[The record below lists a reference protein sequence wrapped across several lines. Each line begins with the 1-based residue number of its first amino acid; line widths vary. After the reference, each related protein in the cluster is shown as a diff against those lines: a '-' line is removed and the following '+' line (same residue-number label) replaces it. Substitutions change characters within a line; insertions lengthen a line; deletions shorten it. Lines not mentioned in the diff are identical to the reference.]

1 MACFKEY
8 VFLSLQVQSYNKTA
22 ISVAAL
28 HLGRKEPFSAHSRD
42 TQNRSPFP
50 PNIQLREVVAPK
62 LTLTYAWV
70 AFFGC
75 VPLPLGSFYNK
86 AVNMKRKGLA
96 QYHRQWFLS
105 RCTIMKRGEK
115 YQVTDVRL
123 LQGREAKRCE
133 DPSGFG
139 FSFAVSIKCLSLLGP
154 TSALFSDLTS
164 FQQFLCP
171 RCPRLISLHAFVLL
185 ISFASPQNLCI
196 EYSFLSFRFNL
207 DITSS
212 QIPSL
217 IFQRQVMSTFPRNP
231 P

>member
-42 TQNRSPFP
+42 TQNGSPFP

-139 FSFAVSIKCLSLLGP
+139 FSFAVSIKCLSLLGQHLP
-154 TSALFSDLTS
+154 YSLTS
-164 FQQFLCP
+164 LPSSNFSAPDAPGL
-171 RCPRLISLHAFVLL
+171 SAFTPLYSWFPL
-185 ISFASPQNLCI
+185 PLPKIFA
-196 EYSFLSFRFNL
+196 
-207 DITSS
+207 
-212 QIPSL
+212 
-217 IFQRQVMSTFPRNP
+217 
-231 P
+231 

>member
-1 MACFKEY
+1 
-8 VFLSLQVQSYNKTA
+8 
-22 ISVAAL
+22 
-28 HLGRKEPFSAHSRD
+28 
-42 TQNRSPFP
+42 
-50 PNIQLREVVAPK
+50 
-62 LTLTYAWV
+62 
-70 AFFGC
+70 
-75 VPLPLGSFYNK
+75 
-86 AVNMKRKGLA
+86 
-96 QYHRQWFLS
+96 
-105 RCTIMKRGEK
+105 MKRGEK
-115 YQVTDVRL
+115 YQVTDVCL
-123 LQGREAKRCE
+123 LQGREAKRRE

-185 ISFASPQNLCI
+185 ISSASPQNLCI

-217 IFQRQVMSTFPRNP
+217 IFHRQVISTFPRNP
-231 P
+231 PSKQAPSHCLGVCFFFYSTCHLYNLINSYQHCCVL

>member
-1 MACFKEY
+1 
-8 VFLSLQVQSYNKTA
+8 
-22 ISVAAL
+22 
-28 HLGRKEPFSAHSRD
+28 
-42 TQNRSPFP
+42 
-50 PNIQLREVVAPK
+50 
-62 LTLTYAWV
+62 
-70 AFFGC
+70 
-75 VPLPLGSFYNK
+75 
-86 AVNMKRKGLA
+86 
-96 QYHRQWFLS
+96 
-105 RCTIMKRGEK
+105 MKRGEK

-231 P
+231 PQQTGTITLFGCVFLFLQHLPLVQFNKFLSTLLRPLSFNIPGQRCFPGTGQTDALCSSLS